1 MNKLEFPVTMD
12 NIGFNFGTERVLK
25 NISLGFEKHKTT
37 AIIGP
42 NGSGKT
48 TLLRNIARF
57 LKPASGAVFI
67 NGKNTHTFKHKEFAK
82 EISYVH
88 QDTNAKVDFTVED
101 VVLMGRNP
109 HLGFFETESENDYNI
124 ACESMH
130 LTNTY
135 HLKDKKVNE
144 VSGGERQRV
153 FIAQALA
160 QKAGIMLLDEPVSN
174 LDIQHQIEVLKIL
187 KKLTE
192 EKKATII
199 LVLHDLN
206 LASIFSD
213 HVILM
218 DKGSVISSGVP
229 AEVITEANIRKT
241 YNIDVQII
249 KNPNN
254 HQPLIIP
261 LLTM

>member
-1 MNKLEFPVTMD
+1 MNNLNFPVTMD
-12 NIGFNFGTERVLK
+12 NIGFSFGNERILK
-25 NISLGFEKHKTT
+25 DISIGFERHKTT
-37 AIIGP
+37 AIMGP

-67 NGKNTHTFKHKEFAK
+67 NGKDTHSFKHKEFAK

-88 QDTNAKVDFTVED
+88 QDTNIKIDFTVED

-109 HLGFFETESENDYNI
+109 HLKFFEAESQNDYNI
-124 ACESMH
+124 ARESMQ

-135 HLKDKKVNE
+135 HLKDKKISE
-144 VSGGERQRV
+144 ISGGERQRV

-174 LDIQHQIEVLKIL
+174 LDIQNQIEVLKIL

-192 EKKATII
+192 EKKATVIM
-199 LVLHDLN
+199 VLHDLN
-206 LASIFSD
+206 LASVFSD
-213 HVILM
+213 RVILM
-218 DKGSVISSGVP
+218 DKGSVISSGAP
-229 AEVITEANIRKT
+229 ADVITEENVRKI

-249 KNPNN
+249 KNPHNS
-254 HQPLIIP
+254 QPLIIP